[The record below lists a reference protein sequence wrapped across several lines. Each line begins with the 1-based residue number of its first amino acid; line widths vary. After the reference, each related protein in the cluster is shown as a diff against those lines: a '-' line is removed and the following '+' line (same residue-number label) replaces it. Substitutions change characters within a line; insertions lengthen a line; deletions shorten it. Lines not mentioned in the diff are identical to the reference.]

1 MPPWLEAMAGGSVLR
16 VLVQP
21 RASRT
26 KIVGAHDGRLKI
38 ALAAPPVDGE
48 ANAALVD
55 FVASTLGV
63 KKSEVELLDG
73 LTSRR
78 KRLAVRSMPPDEVA
92 VKMAAP

>member
-1 MPPWLEAMAGGSVLR
+1 MNFARAVPGGVELL

-26 KIVGAHDGRLKI
+26 RVLGEHDGRLKI

-55 FVASTLGV
+55 YLRELLGV
-63 KKSEVELLDG
+63 RRADVELLDG
-73 LTSRR
+73 QTGRR
-78 KRLAVRSMPPDEVA
+78 KRLLVRGVALDAVVAVR
-92 VKMAAP
+92 